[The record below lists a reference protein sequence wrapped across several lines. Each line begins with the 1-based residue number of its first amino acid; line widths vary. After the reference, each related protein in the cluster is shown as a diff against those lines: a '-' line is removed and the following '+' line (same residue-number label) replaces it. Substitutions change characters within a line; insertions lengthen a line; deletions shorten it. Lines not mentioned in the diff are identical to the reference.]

1 MASLEKFGSGHT
13 LLAMPFLFGP
23 GDALTVREFPRTSSH
38 ASGRSAQARANFS
51 LVAYL
56 NGPNHQK
63 KKHFWGLVFPM
74 ILLMVEI
81 LHQLIGSLSH
91 YLHGFIHPRW
101 CRISSINS
109 RSIILWVCIPS
120 QHWRFFG
127 RFPQPFPISFT
138 LHTTFP
144 QSTQVFRKKKRGR

>member
-63 KKHFWGLVFPM
+63 KTFLGLGF
-74 ILLMVEI
+74 
-81 LHQLIGSLSH
+81 SH
-91 YLHGFIHPRW
+91 DTVDGGNPAPVDR
-101 CRISSINS
+101 
-109 RSIILWVCIPS
+109 
-120 QHWRFFG
+120 
-127 RFPQPFPISFT
+127 
-138 LHTTFP
+138 
-144 QSTQVFRKKKRGR
+144 